1 VILIVLGI
9 VMVKRDFLATFR
21 VDKDSWVLFQQ
32 WCKDKDISASL
43 ALCKFVE
50 RAGKGLV
57 TIDSDDLDVDQSE
70 SLEERLAQIEERL
83 SKLEGK

>member
-1 VILIVLGI
+1 LIVLGI

-50 RAGKGLV
+50 RASKGLV

>member
-1 VILIVLGI
+1 LIVLGI

>member
-1 VILIVLGI
+1 
-9 VMVKRDFLATFR
+9 MVKRDFLATFR

-57 TIDSDDLDVDQSE
+57 TLDSDDLDVDQSE

-83 SKLEGK
+83 SKLEGKAN

>member
-1 VILIVLGI
+1 MIVLGI

>member
-57 TIDSDDLDVDQSE
+57 TLDSDDLDVDQSE

>member
-1 VILIVLGI
+1 
-9 VMVKRDFLATFR
+9 MVKRDFLATFR

-50 RAGKGLV
+50 KAGKGLV
-57 TIDSDDLDVDQSE
+57 TLDGADDDLNVDQSE

-83 SKLEGK
+83 SKLEGKQNV